1 LALKEPENPAGEV
14 LGFGLGKLIGV
25 LFEDGETEITSKDI
39 TILKKKII
47 QTERILEER
56 RNGRN
61 FTSDTAD
68 FTSGISNLLNGGY
81 YFFRKPALGFGGFR

>member
-1 LALKEPENPAGEV
+1 MKILRFSFPAVIRPVPLHPPLLASKDPENPAGEV

-47 QTERILEER
+47 QTERI
-56 RNGRN
+56 
-61 FTSDTAD
+61 
-68 FTSGISNLLNGGY
+68 
-81 YFFRKPALGFGGFR
+81 